1 MAKTFKDPKK
11 KHQPNNL
18 MRKLKLY
25 KNKTMDFLSG
35 IDMDKVRRVHSIYND
50 FTG

>member
-1 MAKTFKDPKK
+1 MGKTFKDPKK
-11 KHQPNNL
+11 KHASSNL
-18 MRKLKLY
+18 MRKLRMY

-35 IDMDKVRRVHSIYND
+35 IDMDKIRKVHSIYND